1 MQLDS
6 MKPAPGSRKNRK
18 RIGRGPGS
26 GTGKTAAR
34 GHKGQGSRT
43 GGGSAVGFEGGQ
55 MPLSRRLPKRG
66 FNNPTRCAYQVINLA
81 DLADFD
87 SGAVVDLQAL
97 RGRGLA
103 RRRQPIKILGV
114 GTLDKAITVKADAFS
129 RSAREAIEKVGGT
142 ATIAK
147 TASATASEKE

>member
-18 RIGRGPGS
+18 RVGRGPGS
-26 GTGKTAAR
+26 GTGKTSAR
-34 GHKGQGSRT
+34 GHKGQGSRS
-43 GGGSAVGFEGGQ
+43 GGGVAIGFEGGQ

-66 FNNPTRCAYQVINLA
+66 FKNPGRCAYQVINLA

-87 SGAVVDLQAL
+87 SGTVVDLEAL
-97 RGRGLA
+97 RARGLA
-103 RRRQPIKILGV
+103 RRRKPVKILGV

-129 RSAREAIEKVGGT
+129 RTAREAIEKVGGT
-142 ATIAK
+142 ATLLAGD
-147 TASATASEKE
+147 KE